1 VEFGKTLSRIGS
13 LDLVIRLG
21 ELGFRKDLIE
31 HAKSI
36 LHQEIDQLMAQF
48 NFKQTAVVVEDYNE
62 NSDWSKFVI
71 A

>member
-1 VEFGKTLSRIGS
+1 M
-13 LDLVIRLG
+13 RLG

-31 HAKSI
+31 NAKSV

-48 NFKQTAVVVEDYNE
+48 NFKQTAVVVEDYSD
-62 NSDWSKFVI
+62 NSDWSKFII